1 MRYVPI
7 DDLKWVFDVNVC
19 GVVRTSQAFVPMLG
33 ADHERT
39 GKAGKIINTVLKV
52 PLRNTTRAVETSHR
66 RW

>member
-1 MRYVPI
+1 
-7 DDLKWVFDVNVC
+7 VNVC